1 MTKQPK
7 RSPKTHRTTHEMQF
21 EGLQFI
27 TFVGTSNSLNNVQ
40 VVETPLAKKL
50 LEVSEAYTQDAGGY
64 NSMQVLYNILWM
76 V

>member
-1 MTKQPK
+1 
-7 RSPKTHRTTHEMQF
+7 MQF